1 MVLKLNGL
9 DPSYGSDIQN
19 VFPYGWS
26 LVKVTVRT
34 VCIFKPFINELFTV
48 WLAGFFRYCILST
61 TVPRGSASLW
71 GDLIQTT
78 KSPITISVLRMIR
91 VSKPS
96 CTGSTSRVFRVNHSW
111 LVSAVGIGGNNN
123 ASGPG
128 GLLPAPTLLSSTLGQ
143 YWTAIFV
150 VDFIN
155 YS

>member
-1 MVLKLNGL
+1 MFLSHNQQQNRRSSTHRSRVSKLVAGHARL
-9 DPSYGSDIQN
+9 ARASSTDDVPTASYPPI
-19 VFPYGWS
+19 
-26 LVKVTVRT
+26 
-34 VCIFKPFINELFTV
+34 
-48 WLAGFFRYCILST
+48 
-61 TVPRGSASLW
+61 

>member
-1 MVLKLNGL
+1 MPTGTIVPIDNAVVIDTIDNPFSETSKQLSCPLL
-9 DPSYGSDIQN
+9 LWRHS
-19 VFPYGWS
+19 S
-26 LVKVTVRT
+26 L
-34 VCIFKPFINELFTV
+34 
-48 WLAGFFRYCILST
+48 T
-61 TVPRGSASLW
+61 TVIRSGESKSRRARLEAVFAISQVAR

-155 YS
+155 